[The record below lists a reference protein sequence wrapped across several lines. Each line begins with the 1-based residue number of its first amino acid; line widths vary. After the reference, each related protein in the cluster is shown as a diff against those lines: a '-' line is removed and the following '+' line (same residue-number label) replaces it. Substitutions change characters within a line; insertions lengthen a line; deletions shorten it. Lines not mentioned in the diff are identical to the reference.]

1 MFLLLK
7 KTCIFNSLF
16 NGNFSGRSAFLKSFL
31 EHLSPSKTFF
41 FRAGQRKHLPSLC
54 ENLTQVG
61 SSRISC
67 TKYYHN
73 FNCTV
78 VYSSQEDI
86 SCYKFSSKFA
96 RRVGMV
102 SFLKSWF
109 SWVHHAIS
117 ASSKE
122 RLWSTKRKLETWPT
136 NRNTKNEAKIK
147 LARVPICIFPLH
159 SLLRKRKSQ
168 KVPNLILYV
177 GSKLNEGDEED
188 CFKKVILHGGKGLL
202 NPCARL
208 PWDSLVYKS
217 FRPKVYCTLVSWA
230 T

>member
-109 SWVHHAIS
+109 S
-117 ASSKE
+117 
-122 RLWSTKRKLETWPT
+122 
-136 NRNTKNEAKIK
+136 
-147 LARVPICIFPLH
+147 
-159 SLLRKRKSQ
+159 
-168 KVPNLILYV
+168 
-177 GSKLNEGDEED
+177 
-188 CFKKVILHGGKGLL
+188 
-202 NPCARL
+202 
-208 PWDSLVYKS
+208 
-217 FRPKVYCTLVSWA
+217 
-230 T
+230 